1 MYKLKVCA
9 TPTIILSPLDGGSPP
24 IGYDA
29 VNDFVYV
36 EVYGSSFLRG
46 YAGVGS
52 GSSSSAGR
60 AGFGVVVLGEPLASP
75 FFPLNKSFCI
85 KVSWKQVSGMKLRVV
100 EWNDGLM
107 HQVSESE
114 SSNFSHCSKSG
125 VECAVNT
132 LHYNTVL

>member
-1 MYKLKVCA
+1 MGKHGL
-9 TPTIILSPLDGGSPP
+9 ILPPLDGGSPP

-52 GSSSSAGR
+52 GSSSSSSSSAGR

-75 FFPLNKSFCI
+75 FFPLNKSFCF
-85 KVSWKQVSGMKLRVV
+85 KVSWEVSGMKLRVV
-100 EWNDGLM
+100 EWNDGM
-107 HQVSESE
+107 MD
-114 SSNFSHCSKSG
+114 
-125 VECAVNT
+125 
-132 LHYNTVL
+132 

>member
-1 MYKLKVCA
+1 MGKHGL
-9 TPTIILSPLDGGSPP
+9 ILPPLDGGSPP

-52 GSSSSAGR
+52 SSSSSSGR

-75 FFPLNKSFCI
+75 FFPLNKSFVDKI
-85 KVSWKQVSGMKLRVV
+85 RFHHGKIADLSV
-100 EWNDGLM
+100 
-107 HQVSESE
+107 
-114 SSNFSHCSKSG
+114 
-125 VECAVNT
+125 
-132 LHYNTVL
+132 

>member
-52 GSSSSAGR
+52 GSSSSGR
-60 AGFGVVVLGEPLASP
+60 AGFGIVVLGEPLASP
-75 FFPLNKSFCI
+75 FFPLNKSFCF
-85 KVSWKQVSGMKLRVV
+85 KVSWEVSGMKLRVV
-100 EWNDGLM
+100 EWNDGM
-107 HQVSESE
+107 MD
-114 SSNFSHCSKSG
+114 
-125 VECAVNT
+125 
-132 LHYNTVL
+132 